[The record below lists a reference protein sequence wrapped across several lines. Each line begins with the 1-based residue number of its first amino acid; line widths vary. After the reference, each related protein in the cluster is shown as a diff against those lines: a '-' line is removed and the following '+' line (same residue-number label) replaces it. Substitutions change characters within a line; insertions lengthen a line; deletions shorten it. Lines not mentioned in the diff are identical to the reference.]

1 MLGVFCPELLGHRG
15 LSPQRQ
21 NSIHSFQVSKLPAA
35 SYKQQAA
42 SFKRQAA
49 SIKLQALEFLINSLE
64 RQATSFEPQAA
75 SGELLDAGAFIKFF
89 IFVQGTGN

>member
-35 SYKQQAA
+35 SYKLQAA
-42 SFKRQAA
+42 SFKQQAA
-49 SIKLQALEFLINSLE
+49 SIKLQALEFFVYSFK
-64 RQATSFEPQAA
+64 RQA
-75 SGELLDAGAFIKFF
+75 LDKSK
-89 IFVQGTGN
+89 